1 VAARSKARK
10 RALDLLFESEQ
21 RGLPTLEL
29 LTERQSLGEHP
40 VPEYAADLVR
50 GVASNRER
58 IDELISW
65 NLVDW
70 TLERMPAVDRNVL
83 RLGVYELLWADGVPD
98 GVAISEAV
106 ALVEDLS
113 TDASPSFVNGVL
125 ARIKADK
132 PTTALDRDLSVDAQ
146 PSLDPDDAPENDAD
160 PDPDAEPEPDL
171 KAVDAPSP
179 ENDVEPEPDLK
190 PDDAPDKAAAPEP
203 HPEPAPRPQS

>member
-1 VAARSKARK
+1 VGARSKARK

-29 LTERQSLGEHP
+29 LSERQSLGETP

-50 GVASNRER
+50 GVASHNER

-83 RLGVYELLWADGVPD
+83 RIGVYELLWADGVPD

-132 PTTALDRDLSVDAQ
+132 PTTALDRDPSVDAQ
-146 PSLDPDDAPENDAD
+146 PSLDPDDEVDVADEADEADAKAVEAATADKTAEADAKAVGTEPPPHAPGE
-160 PDPDAEPEPDL
+160 PDPE
-171 KAVDAPSP
+171 S
-179 ENDVEPEPDLK
+179 
-190 PDDAPDKAAAPEP
+190 
-203 HPEPAPRPQS
+203 HPEPAHRPQR